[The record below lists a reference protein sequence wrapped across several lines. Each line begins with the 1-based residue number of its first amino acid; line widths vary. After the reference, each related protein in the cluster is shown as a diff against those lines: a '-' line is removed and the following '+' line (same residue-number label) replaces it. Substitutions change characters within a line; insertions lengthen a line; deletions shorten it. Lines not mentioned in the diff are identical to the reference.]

1 MVLITFPKDVSH
13 LFFIQFRKGSP
24 DHNANNKPGLEGC
37 VCSLVYACAC
47 TYAHVHTNTHTH
59 VHAIILIEEKQ
70 VTCLSMSQGHR
81 KGWRESTWEGLEKSH
96 KSGMNDIILF
106 QLKSFKMIY
115 H

>member
-59 VHAIILIEEKQ
+59 TRACNN
-70 VTCLSMSQGHR
+70 TNR
-81 KGWRESTWEGLEKSH
+81 RETGYMLEH
-96 KSGMNDIILF
+96 ESGA
-106 QLKSFKMIY
+106 
-115 H
+115 